1 MEVFFYAIIG
11 YPIVTQV
18 GEKHKNKF
26 ISKIKVEIEEKS
38 RRGLNNSKI

>member
-1 MEVFFYAIIG
+1 MEVFFYALIG

-26 ISKIKVEIEEKS
+26 ASKIEVEIDGKVSTGTE
-38 RRGLNNSKI
+38 